1 MRLFKKSK
9 PMKWAVL
16 IAAPAHEAGA
26 HWGDTWFANDLVAAL
41 QRQGQD
47 AKVVTRTRGDVPA
60 RDADDVVVVLRGLRR
75 FVPRPGK
82 TQWFMWVISHPD
94 LIEPGELAEYDRVFA
109 ASASWCPEGADVTPL
124 LQATN
129 PDRFNPGLAVPGS
142 GADVLFVGSTRSQY
156 RPIVKDA
163 IDAGV
168 SLSIYGKGWDA
179 FVDPTFI
186 VSDYLPGDDVGAAY
200 RAADVVLNDH
210 WADMARDGFLS
221 NRLFDAV
228 SAGASVVS
236 DEAAGLHEVFGDAVV
251 TYSSPTELTA
261 AIERA
266 RAKSEA
272 SRLADAARIAAEHSF
287 DKRALVLIEA
297 AREGRRG

>member
-1 MRLFKKSK
+1 MKFSLRKK
-9 PMKWAVL
+9 PLKWAVL

-41 QRQGQD
+41 QRHGQD

-75 FVPRPGK
+75 FVPRPGNTK
-82 TQWFMWVISHPD
+82 WFLWVISHPD
-94 LIEPGELAEYDRVFA
+94 LLEPGELAQYDRVFA
-109 ASASWCPEGADVTPL
+109 ASTTWTHPEADVSPL

-129 PDRFNPGLAVPGS
+129 PERFNPELAAPGS

-168 SLSIYGKGWDA
+168 DLSIYGKGWGA
-179 FVDPTFI
+179 FVDPKYV
-186 VSDYLPGDDVGAAY
+186 VSEYLPGDEVGAAY
-200 RAADVVLNDH
+200 RAANVVLNDH

-228 SAGASVVS
+228 AAGANVVS
-236 DEAAGLHEVFGDAVV
+236 DEAVGLHEVFGESVITYKDAADL
-251 TYSSPTELTA
+251 PA

-266 RAKSEA
+266 RARTEA
-272 SRLADAARIAAEHSF
+272 TKRADAVRIAREHSF
-287 DKRALVLIEA
+287 DARAEVLIAA
-297 AREGRRG
+297 ARGKA